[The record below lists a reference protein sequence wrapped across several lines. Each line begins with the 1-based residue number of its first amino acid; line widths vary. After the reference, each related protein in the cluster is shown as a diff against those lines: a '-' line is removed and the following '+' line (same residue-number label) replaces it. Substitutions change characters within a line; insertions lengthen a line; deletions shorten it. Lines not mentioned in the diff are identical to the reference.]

1 MLTSSG
7 ARAKAMRLVN
17 KANGVEVSVCDE
29 RGRKLLSEGAW
40 ERIDAPKKT
49 TRRTSHSKTATD

>member
-1 MLTSSG
+1 M
-7 ARAKAMRLVN
+7 KLVN

-29 RGRKLLSEGAW
+29 RGQELLSEGTW

-49 TRRTSHSKTATD
+49 TRRNSRSKTATE

>member
-1 MLTSSG
+1 M
-7 ARAKAMRLVN
+7 KLVN

-29 RGRKLLSEGAW
+29 RGQELLSEGAW

-49 TRRTSHSKTATD
+49 TRRNSRSKTATE